1 MVHQRVR
8 VGEHEIKQ
16 KGEGGKGEWW
26 GSMRENIK
34 GRGGGAA
41 FSTCNAAGE
50 IFQIAAIM
58 NGLVLV
64 GVAIGFVLLRV
75 EAFVEESE

>member
-1 MVHQRVR
+1 MRLNLVTYVKRVWKAKGWGWVVHQRVR

-34 GRGGGAA
+34 GKEEWCGG
-41 FSTCNAAGE
+41 SD
-50 IFQIAAIM
+50 
-58 NGLVLV
+58 
-64 GVAIGFVLLRV
+64 
-75 EAFVEESE
+75 SEGKWEKG

>member
-1 MVHQRVR
+1 MLNLYFVVVGWGWVVHQRVR

-34 GRGGGAA
+34 GKEEWWRK
-41 FSTCNAAGE
+41 
-50 IFQIAAIM
+50 
-58 NGLVLV
+58 
-64 GVAIGFVLLRV
+64 LLKRTGQ
-75 EAFVEESE
+75 FLQTKN